1 MKKLCEAEELSP
13 VSIASGRDQSSG
25 FDAAFALHRIQT
37 DQVEGDMFEH
47 RKVMGCVTSAGTH
60 LIVLEDHI
68 HTPVQAIL
76 NRPVS
81 AYRLT
86 DALGIRGYTA
96 DVNSPFPRGLV
107 LDRALRIDHHKGF
120 HFRPLLRFVQTV
132 QLSKGIA
139 GT

>member
-1 MKKLCEAEELSP
+1 
-13 VSIASGRDQSSG
+13 
-25 FDAAFALHRIQT
+25 
-37 DQVEGDMFEH
+37 MFEH
-47 RKVMGCVTSAGTH
+47 RKVMGCMTGAGTH

-81 AYRLT
+81 AYRVT
-86 DALGIRGYTA
+86 DALGVRGYTA

-107 LDRALRIDHHKGF
+107 LDRTLRVDHHKGF
-120 HFRPLLRFVQTV
+120 QLWPLLWFVQTV

-139 GT
+139 TTGLQPSVVF